1 MSLAGQAT
9 NTVRHIPRY
18 VAHTFRTPMLRNGH
32 LLTVSSGL
40 TGVIGLGYWAVTALH
55 YDPASVGRN
64 SAAISLMMLLA
75 GVAQL
80 DLSTA
85 MVRFVPGAGAST
97 RRLVAWTYVTA
108 GTFAVLVGGGFVV
121 LAPRVWPGVTYF
133 DQPLAGPAFMLA
145 TVAYTLFV
153 VQDGVLTGLRRTAW
167 VPVENAAF
175 SVAKVGLVVLLAS
188 AMPEHGVFVSWLLPL
203 VAAVVVV
210 SGLLF
215 GWAIPR
221 HQRIERTS
229 DHDQPGPREIGRFVM
244 TGYAGAVCSI
254 ASMTLMPVLVIN
266 ALGATANAGFAVA
279 WVIAYSLHL
288 VNVNMGSSLV
298 VETAGGRA
306 DLGRCCREVLGH
318 IGRLLGPAVLVVVL
332 AAPLLLGI
340 LGPAYSAATGAL
352 RLLSLGALPHLLVV
366 VAINSARVQRRMSVV
381 FLVQAAECVLVLGM
395 GWVLLPRMGLSGVG
409 LAWLVTQCATAGFL
423 WLRRDLWLPLEER

>member
-1 MSLAGQAT
+1 MSLTAQAT
-9 NTVRHIPRY
+9 DTARRIPRY
-18 VAHTFRTPMLRNGH
+18 VVHTFRTPLLRNGH

-40 TGVIGLGYWAVTALH
+40 TGVIGLGYWAVTALR

-64 SAAISLMMLLA
+64 SAAISMMMLLA

-97 RRLVAWTYVTA
+97 RRLVAWTYVVA
-108 GTFAVLVGGGFVV
+108 GTVAVLVSGGFVV

-133 DQPLAGPAFMLA
+133 DQPLAGPAFMVA
-145 TVAYTLFV
+145 TIGYTLFV

-175 SVAKVGLVVLLAS
+175 SIAKVGLVVLLAS
-188 AMPEHGVFVSWLLPL
+188 ALPEHGIFVSWLLPV
-203 VAAVVVV
+203 VAAVVIV
-210 SGLLF
+210 GGFLF

-221 HQRIERTS
+221 HQRIEPTG
-229 DHDQPGPREIGRFVM
+229 DHDRPAPREIGRFVM
-244 TGYAGAVCSI
+244 TGYAGAVFSI
-254 ASMTLMPVLVIN
+254 ASMTLMPILVIH
-266 ALGATANAGFAVA
+266 ALGAAANAGFAVA

-298 VETAGGRA
+298 VETSADQA
-306 DLGRCCREVLGH
+306 DLGRCCRQVLKH
-318 IGRLLGPAVLVVVL
+318 IARLLAPAVLVVVI
-332 AAPLLLGI
+332 AAPYLLGV

-352 RLLSLGALPHLLVV
+352 RLLSLGALPTCWWSSPSIRLVC
-366 VAINSARVQRRMSVV
+366 N
-381 FLVQAAECVLVLGM
+381 AA
-395 GWVLLPRMGLSGVG
+395 
-409 LAWLVTQCATAGFL
+409 
-423 WLRRDLWLPLEER
+423 